1 MFIYSN
7 KFYWEIIKSF
17 SKYNILLQCR
27 KMSYLK
33 SFMAVLFSFYFIL
46 FNLFYSIYSI
56 YFIKKENARNIAYLR
71 EI

>member
-17 SKYNILLQCR
+17 CKYNILLEYL

-46 FNLFYSIYSI
+46 FNLFYSIYST
-56 YFIKKENARNIAYLR
+56 YFIKKKKERMQ

>member
-17 SKYNILLQCR
+17 SKYNILLQCL

-33 SFMAVLFSFYFIL
+33 SFMAVLFSF
-46 FNLFYSIYSI
+46 NNSI
-56 YFIKKENARNIAYLR
+56 YFIKRKERMQ

>member
-17 SKYNILLQCR
+17 SKYNILLQCL
-27 KMSYLK
+27 KMSYLI
-33 SFMAVLFSFYFIL
+33 SFMAAL
-46 FNLFYSIYSI
+46 FNFNNSI
-56 YFIKKENARNIAYLR
+56 YFIKKRENARNIAYLR